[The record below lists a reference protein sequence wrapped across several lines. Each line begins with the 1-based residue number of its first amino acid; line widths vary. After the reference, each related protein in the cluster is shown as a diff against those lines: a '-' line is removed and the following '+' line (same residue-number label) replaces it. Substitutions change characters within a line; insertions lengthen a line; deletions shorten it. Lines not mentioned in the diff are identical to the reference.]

1 MKLSR
6 KFKICTSILI
16 ILVITALAV
25 LNPIQKKL
33 ENVVKDYTQKLN
45 ELLYEKAEI
54 TVGYESFS
62 PSILAG
68 FKIENIVCLDN
79 KQETVVAI
87 KKLKVQYSL
96 LKAIKGDYSDI
107 IRSASLDG
115 VTVDIG
121 KIVEISIAA
130 VKKNKE
136 KQVGNVK
143 VKEKKPYVFDFQP
156 IYQSIPSVFKIS
168 DLYLI
173 YNNKFI
179 ESNYYVNSLSITNFK
194 RRKSLDLELQGKM
207 HLVVLNNG
215 LNVDGNV
222 FIAGNATDTLEN
234 STARVIATDF
244 DVFGYKIG
252 KQTILANY
260 KDYEV
265 SGHSIQT
272 LNPLYI
278 YGSYNFKEM
287 YTDFGFKTENF
298 APTTVFSAPDKN
310 LEDMVKDFRLSVN
323 ADGEYRIKEKELTF
337 SSDGKFYVPERYVPK
352 GLNVDYD
359 LFGDLKSLHIN
370 YFDVKGP
377 LCEASTHLDFIY
389 RGLKLDGE
397 LNVLKYNLPNGNI
410 ISSKIFFDNLNRG
423 FSIFSPKVYIGSKVL
438 TGMQA
443 SIIPLSDSVDFE
455 FEVTDYS
462 EIEDSENK
470 ETASE
475 KGVITIGGSYL
486 QKSKYLQTNVSLNT
500 LSIKSILEYVQQ
512 LVPANVASS
521 LNGVAGFTQP
531 YVFSGDVYLSSDLK
545 SVSYNVP
552 YIIVANTQKDN
563 QYLFASLDGNEQNI
577 QLNRFDLILGSF
589 ASNITGALDIDPE
602 TKDVFFMLD
611 TIASSI
617 PYHINGNFRK
627 NTLEL
632 SGDYGISCNFDFDKD
647 FMMGNFQASNLP
659 INLNK
664 LSLIFSTDT
673 SFTYTKEDGPQVV
686 VQSMEIEKSDITTSI
701 NPKLTL
707 SGSGT
712 KYGAQLSSITYSDR
726 FSTLDG
732 SADVRVDVIE
742 GIFNTAAINLKMVNK
757 EAGESILFDITASNP
772 DKLPLSVKT
781 LTENVYLNSNID
793 INNFGLSRFTNVKN
807 SNNSLTASV
816 YLTGTVEHPYAS
828 VSLDKLSVLL
838 GNAFITSKGN
848 ILLEDRLLSV
858 SDFSFKYPT
867 WGFSDFSGN
876 VDLSKFDGEF
886 NALFFAGGQSK
897 ELEVPLKVSVYD
909 SFYTQDQ
916 WMPDVFTVTLSVG
929 EISGSMMKQPVSF
942 EISANYS
949 PDFISIFSS
958 DNIGLVGT
966 YIPETGEVFGS
977 IDSDGIVAFDIGGL
991 LSLKQMNVDLS
1002 NIKID
1007 FKRIMTYFNFDDLF
1021 KVENAVV
1028 EGNVNVSGNFD
1039 TPEFLGRLDVVSPKI
1054 SVPLIFKNQLSTDK
1068 ISLILVNNEFTL
1080 EQSVYSI
1087 KNVPKFTMDGH
1098 IVLNKWSPDSILFNL
1113 VTLKNQSLPVNFSN
1127 KYSKIAGDISCNL
1140 NIIYDHSVWNI
1151 GGRVGGENV
1160 DVIFDAEKL
1169 AAAASSSDS
1178 DKKEDKKE
1186 SSLALVTDL
1195 NVTFGTH
1202 VMLNFKPF
1210 LRCILAPNS
1219 SVILQI
1225 DTDAKSYVVD
1235 GEVKIK
1241 SGDVSYLQRSFYIKE
1256 GKIKFNPDNIANPLI
1271 TIKAETREKDSKNQQ
1286 VKIIL
1291 SAENQYV
1298 QNLNPKFTSIPA
1310 KSETEI
1316 MTLLGQVVLAD
1327 SESIGEILVSVGEY
1341 YIQSKFMGDIENKL
1355 RDLMN
1360 FDIFSVKT
1368 NFLQNTINLSTS
1380 RNLQK
1385 DNISIG
1391 NFLDNTTVYI
1401 GKYLG
1406 SSLYV
1411 DAMMNLSFEDG
1422 NVNDITAAGGLLF
1435 KPEIGLELELP
1446 IANIRWSMAPDI
1458 NALMNG
1464 QYVPSTSVSLSWKF
1478 SF

>member
-16 ILVITALAV
+16 VLVIAALVV

-33 ENVVKDYTQKLN
+33 ETIVIESTQKLN
-45 ELLYEKAEI
+45 ALLYEKAEI
-54 TVGYESFS
+54 TVSYESFS

-68 FKIENIVCLDN
+68 FKIENIKCLDN
-79 KQETVVAI
+79 KQETVVSI
-87 KKLKVQYSL
+87 KDLKVQYSL
-96 LKAIKGDYSDI
+96 MQAIKGDYSNI
-107 IRSASLDG
+107 IRSASMDG
-115 VTVDIG
+115 VTVDIS
-121 KIVEISIAA
+121 KIVEIVILAGQ
-130 VKKNKE
+130 KNRKDEITESE
-136 KQVGNVK
+136 KQK
-143 VKEKKPYVFDFQP
+143 KEPYVFEFQP
-156 IYQSIPSVFKIS
+156 IYQFIPSVFKIS

-173 YNNKFI
+173 YNNDVI
-179 ESNYYVNSLSITNFK
+179 DSNYYVNSLAITNFK
-194 RRKSLDLELQGKM
+194 RRRSLDLELQGKM
-207 HLVVLNNG
+207 HLVVKENN

-222 FIAGNATDTLEN
+222 FVAGNVTDTLEN
-234 STARVIATDF
+234 STARVIASDF
-244 DVFGYKIG
+244 DVYGYKIG

-260 KDYEV
+260 KDFEV

-272 LNPLYI
+272 INPLYI

-287 YTDFGFKTENF
+287 YTDFGFKTDNF
-298 APTTVFSAPDKN
+298 AVTSVFSAPDKN
-310 LEDMVKDFRLSVN
+310 LEEMVKDFRLSIN

-337 SSDGKFYVPERYVPK
+337 SSEGGIYVPQRFVPE
-352 GLNVDYD
+352 GLNVSYD

-370 YFDVKGP
+370 YLNARGA
-377 LCEASTHLDFIY
+377 LCDASTHLDFIY

-397 LNVLKYNLPNGNI
+397 LNVLRYNLPNGNI
-410 ISSKIFFDNLNRG
+410 ISSKIFFDNLSRG
-423 FSIFSPKVYIGSKVL
+423 FSIFAPKVYIGSKVL

-443 SIIPLSDSVDFE
+443 SIIPLSDSIDFE

-462 EIEDSENK
+462 ESQNPE
-470 ETASE
+470 ETVTE
-475 KGVITIGGSYL
+475 KGIITIDGSYL
-486 QKSKYLQTNVSLNT
+486 QKSNYLQTNVSLNT
-500 LSIKSILEYVQQ
+500 LSIKSIIEYVQQ
-512 LVPANVASS
+512 LVPASAASS
-521 LNGVAGFTQP
+521 LTGIAGFTEP

-552 YIIVANTQKDN
+552 YIIVANTQQDN

-589 ASNITGALDIDPE
+589 ATNITGAVDIDPQ

-617 PYHINGNFRK
+617 PYHINGNYRQ
-627 NTLEL
+627 NSLEL

-647 FMMGNFQASNLP
+647 SVIGNFQASNLP
-659 INLNK
+659 VIMDK
-664 LSLIFSTDT
+664 MSLIFSTDT
-673 SFTYTKEDGPQVV
+673 SVTYTKEDGPQIF
-686 VQSMEIEKSDITTSI
+686 VQSLEIEKSDISSSI

-732 SADVRVDVIE
+732 AADIRIDMNE
-742 GIFNTAAINLKMVNK
+742 GIVNSASINLKMLNK

-772 DKLPLSVKT
+772 DKVPLSMKSI
-781 LTENVYLNSNID
+781 TESVYLNSNLD
-793 INNFGLSRFTNVKN
+793 ITNFGLSRFTSVKN
-807 SNNSLTASV
+807 SNNSLTASAS
-816 YLTGTVEHPYAS
+816 LTGTIEHPYAS
-828 VSLDKLSVLL
+828 IGLDKVSFLL

-848 ILLEDRLLSV
+848 FFLEDRLLSV
-858 SDFSFKYPT
+858 SDFSVKYPS
-867 WGFSDFSGN
+867 WGFSDFSGS

-886 NALFFAGGQSK
+886 NALFSAGGESND
-897 ELEVPLKVSVYD
+897 LEVPLKVSVYD
-909 SFYTQDQ
+909 SFYTQEQ
-916 WMPDVFTVTLSVG
+916 WMPDVFTVTLSIG
-929 EISGSMMKQPVSF
+929 EISGSMMKKPVSF

-966 YIPETGEVFGS
+966 YIPETGEIFGS

-991 LSLKQMNVDLS
+991 LNLNKMNVDLS
-1002 NIKID
+1002 NINID
-1007 FKRIMTYFNFDDLF
+1007 IKKIMTYFNFDDLV
-1021 KVENAVV
+1021 KVENAVI
-1028 EGNVNVSGNFD
+1028 EGNVNISGNFD
-1039 TPEFLGRLDVVSPKI
+1039 TPEFLGRLDIVSPKL
-1054 SVPLIFKNQLSTDK
+1054 SVPMVFKNQLSTDK
-1068 ISLILVNNEFTL
+1068 ISLIAVNNEFTL

-1113 VTLKNQSLPVNFSN
+1113 ITLKNQALPVNFNN

-1140 NIIYDHSVWNI
+1140 NMIYDHSVWNI
-1151 GGRVGGENV
+1151 GGKVGGENV

-1169 AAAASSSDS
+1169 AAATSSSDS
-1178 DKKEDKKE
+1178 DKKAEQKD

-1195 NVTFGTH
+1195 TVIFGTH

-1219 SVILQI
+1219 SVALQI
-1225 DTDAKSYVVD
+1225 DTEAKSYVVD

-1271 TIKAETREKDSKNQQ
+1271 TIRAETREKDSKNQQ

-1298 QNLNPKFTSIPA
+1298 QDLSPKFTSIPA

-1380 RNLQK
+1380 GNLQK
-1385 DNISIG
+1385 ENISIG

-1458 NALMNG
+1458 NALMDG